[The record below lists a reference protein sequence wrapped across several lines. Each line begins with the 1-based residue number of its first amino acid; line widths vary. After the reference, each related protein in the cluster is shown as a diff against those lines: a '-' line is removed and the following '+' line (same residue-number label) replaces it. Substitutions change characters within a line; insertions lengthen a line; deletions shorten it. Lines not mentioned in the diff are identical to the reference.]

1 MAAKQ
6 DNSAQIVQIK
16 GRLSYP
22 AFTHKEALAL
32 NDRSDP
38 QYKKSDP
45 AEVKPTYS
53 LLLTQTEWEKL
64 KAHLIN
70 VFLPWCVEQE
80 KEKGRSG
87 LTAAQAKKLTRI
99 IEAEDWEVDKI
110 PGFLRPVSEKSAD
123 LAPECVVDLRVG
135 GRKGR
140 DIELKAVVK
149 DVDALR
155 NPLDEDGDPLV
166 IPQRGAIF
174 PIEDTKIEMYPGAF
188 VGTQLNLYAYLS
200 ASEPR
205 IIATGETA
213 IFLRDMDRFGGSG
226 APIDEDVF
234 LDDDDD

>member
-64 KAHLIN
+64 KAHLLD

-80 KEKGRSG
+80 KEQGRSR
-87 LTAAQAKKLTRI
+87 LTAAQAKKLTRV
-99 IEAEDWEVDKI
+99 IEAEDWEIDKI
-110 PGFLRPVSEKSAD
+110 PGFLRPIAEKTVD
-123 LAPECVVDLRVG
+123 LAPECVVGASISSRVRRRP
-135 GRKGR
+135 RKVAR
-140 DIELKAVVK
+140 AR
-149 DVDALR
+149 ALR
-155 NPLDEDGDPLV
+155 ASKPDVATALRSS
-166 IPQRGAIF
+166 QRTATAGSPSA
-174 PIEDTKIEMYPGAF
+174 PATWPGRR
-188 VGTQLNLYAYLS
+188 GWT
-200 ASEPR
+200 PR
-205 IIATGETA
+205 
-213 IFLRDMDRFGGSG
+213 R
-226 APIDEDVF
+226 
-234 LDDDDD
+234 

>member
-1 MAAKQ
+1 MAPKQ
-6 DNSAQIVQIK
+6 DNSAQIIQIK

-64 KAHLIN
+64 KKHLLDG
-70 VFLPWCVEQE
+70 FLPWCEEQG
-80 KEKGRSG
+80 KNKDRSG
-87 LTAAQAKKLTRI
+87 LTPAQAKKLARI

-110 PGFLRPVSEKSAD
+110 IGFLRPISEKSAE

-140 DIELKAVVK
+140 DVALKAVVRK
-149 DVDALR
+149 DDQLK
-155 NPLDEDGDPLV
+155 NPLDEDDNPIV
-166 IPQRGAIF
+166 IPDRGMVV
-174 PIEDTKIEMYPGAF
+174 PIEDTKIEFYPGAY

-200 ASEPR
+200 AGEPR
-205 IIATGETA
+205 IIATGETV